1 MHDNPRMLTRI
12 AAFVTWAAVAAS
24 LVFWSLRLWTDP
36 LAAPAHVSVVSAASG
51 LHGDLGRV
59 LGADAPRTGAPAAAP
74 QVQADARFR
83 LIGVVAP
90 RAPGANAQGL
100 ALIATDGKPAK
111 AYRVGA
117 AIDGEL
123 VLQAVR
129 ARGASLGPRGQPAQL
144 DLELPALPPPATGV
158 LPGVLPGAAPAGPGP
173 RLAVPLAPRLPAAPQ
188 GLPAP
193 PPPAAQADGDD
204 EPEPPPDPAARPPMQ
219 PLVNPNPARPPT

>member
-129 ARGASLGPRGQPAQL
+129 PRGASLGPRGQPAQL
-144 DLELPALPPPATGV
+144 DLELPALPPPAT
-158 LPGVLPGAAPAGPGP
+158 GVLPGAAPAGPGP